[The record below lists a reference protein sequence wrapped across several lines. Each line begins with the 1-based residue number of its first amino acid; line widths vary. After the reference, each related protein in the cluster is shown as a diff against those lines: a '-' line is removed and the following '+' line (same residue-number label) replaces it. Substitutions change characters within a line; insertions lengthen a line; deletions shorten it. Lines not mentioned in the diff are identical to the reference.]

1 MAVVGLKK
9 DFSEQYIV
17 SKPCGRGLKPCGRGL
32 TDLNHSGRGLNLFS

>member
-9 DFSEQYIV
+9 DFSEHSIV

-32 TDLNHSGRGLNLFS
+32 TDLKHSGRGLNLFS